1 MIVYVKE
8 RRVLTVTSQAQMK
21 LLSIWEGSVCVGI
34 TPCSPT
40 DIADLVQPANIA
52 PAFSLLDASQ
62 DCRSYHKQDVTLLT
76 LPKYTVIT

>member
-1 MIVYVKE
+1 MYLKE
-8 RRVLTVTSQAQMK
+8 KRPNSDLTGNIQVAK
-21 LLSIWEGSVCVGI
+21 HLGGSVCVGI

-40 DIADLVQPANIA
+40 DIADLVQPANIEQ
-52 PAFSLLDASQ
+52 AFSLLDASQ